1 MLIEIIL
8 LLFKKGSKETIL
20 KNKHKG
26 NHPRILISFQERL
39 WKEFDIMNTIYKE
52 KDGYLTMAGIQFEII
67 QTIKVLS
74 EGNKGWRKEL
84 NIISWNGRQAK
95 YDIRDWSEN
104 HEKMGKG
111 VTFTAEELQELAI
124 ALEDVPPLD

>member
-26 NHPRILISFQERL
+26 NSLRILISFQERL

-52 KDGYLTMAGIQFEII
+52 KDGY
-67 QTIKVLS
+67 
-74 EGNKGWRKEL
+74 
-84 NIISWNGRQAK
+84 
-95 YDIRDWSEN
+95 
-104 HEKMGKG
+104 
-111 VTFTAEELQELAI
+111 
-124 ALEDVPPLD
+124 